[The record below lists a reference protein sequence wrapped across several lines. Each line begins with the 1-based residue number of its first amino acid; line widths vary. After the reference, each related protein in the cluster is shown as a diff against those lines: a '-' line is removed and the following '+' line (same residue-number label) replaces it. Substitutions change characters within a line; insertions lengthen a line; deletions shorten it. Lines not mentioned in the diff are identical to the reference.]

1 MDATRGRAANLDH
14 LGGAIIRPSWRR
26 RVRLS
31 DGILRNGKQTRR
43 GDEGERLQTMVKV
56 LSVDDLARSSHDL
69 AGEVLEA
76 VGRGHIDDEVD
87 RSQSEPIQSIEPEE
101 WIAA

>member
-1 MDATRGRAANLDH
+1 
-14 LGGAIIRPSWRR
+14 
-26 RVRLS
+26 
-31 DGILRNGKQTRR
+31 
-43 GDEGERLQTMVKV
+43 MVKV